1 MTGTQQNLSEVVK
14 KETAAA
20 HAAAEKILVKSLHG
34 MKSREQYAAMLLAFC
49 GFYQPVQQLI
59 QQYITVE
66 DLPDKEQRRT
76 ASLLLQDLASL
87 GMKTPEHKCN
97 NLPVIT
103 NKVQAFGALYVLE
116 GSTLGGQHITK
127 MLLKNEAL
135 QLGESDLTFFNGY
148 KDETGAK
155 WKSFIAALNRQSGEE
170 EIINAAKET
179 FLAFKN
185 WLLECKI

>member
-1 MTGTQQNLSEVVK
+1 
-14 KETAAA
+14 
-20 HAAAEKILVKSLHG
+20 
-34 MKSREQYAAMLLAFC
+34 MKNREQYAAMLSAFY
-49 GFYQPVQQLI
+49 GFYQPVQQSI
-59 QQYITVE
+59 QQYITKE

-76 ASLLLQDLASL
+76 ASLLLQDLAYL
-87 GMKTPEHKCN
+87 GMKTTVNKCN

-103 NKVQAFGALYVLE
+103 NKEKAFGALYVLE

-179 FLAFKN
+179 FVAFKN